1 MPSPRA
7 QNATI
12 ATLLA
17 LLCCVTHA
25 RAQDAAT
32 PASLKKRF
40 DALPEASQPAALA
53 DALRRIGELKDPTLL
68 RVEAFGDPAASFPAQ
83 KERVHHS
90 PAEFAP
96 VAPARKR
103 IDADDPR
110 NKKVR
115 AEFPRVRLLRDLAP
129 QVAYDWLHGE
139 AVALP
144 APLSTRER
152 FANLCAGYP
161 PSADRAVAKLLAVL
175 DRDADQR
182 DIASWSEHAYAD
194 RDGRVFDGI
203 SLYEAWYSGRVVEV
217 PDVDAI
223 AFARRILLTDSFVSP
238 IPDGRRRDRLYDQIR
253 ATLKKHREYRTLC
266 ESAAAAFVAAEP
278 ELAPTYQP
286 LVDRMQLLW
295 SEHGNDPGSFA
306 KKLTES
312 DRAELLAQLD
322 ERAITLPES
331 FTAMREEKQRKSAM
345 GEAIRS
351 ACAAALDA
359 AEAADSGGR

>member
-1 MPSPRA
+1 MPSFRA
-7 QNATI
+7 QKATI

-17 LLCCVTHA
+17 VVCCGANA

-32 PASLKKRF
+32 AVSLKKRF
-40 DALPEASQPAALA
+40 DALPDASQPTALS
-53 DALRRIGELKDPTLL
+53 DALRRIGELQDPTLL
-68 RVEAFGDPAASFPAQ
+68 RVEAYGDPAASFPAQ

-96 VAPARKR
+96 VAPDRKR
-103 IDADDPR
+103 IGAEDPR
-110 NKKVR
+110 NKRVR
-115 AEFPRVRLLRDLAP
+115 TEFPRVRLLRDLAP

-139 AVALP
+139 AAALP
-144 APLSTRER
+144 TPLSTRER

-161 PSADRAVAKLLAVL
+161 PSADRAVARLLAVL

-203 SLYEAWYSGRVVEV
+203 TLYEAWYSGRVVEV

-223 AFARRILLTDSFVSP
+223 AFARRILVTDAFVSP
-238 IPDGRRRDRLYDQIR
+238 IPEGHRRDRLYDQIR

-278 ELAPTYQP
+278 ELDPTYQP

-295 SEHGNDPGSFA
+295 SEHGNDPDSFA

-322 ERAITLPES
+322 ERAVTLPES
-331 FTAMREEKQRKSAM
+331 FTAMREEKQQKRSM
-345 GEAIRS
+345 GEAIRA

-359 AEAADSGGR
+359 AETAANGK

>member
-1 MPSPRA
+1 MF
-7 QNATI
+7 

-17 LLCCVTHA
+17 IAGSVAHA

-32 PASLKKRF
+32 AASLRKRF
-40 DALPEASQPAALA
+40 DALPEATQPTALA
-53 DALRRIGELKDPTLL
+53 DALRRIGELQDPTLL
-68 RVEAFGDPAASFPAQ
+68 RVEAYGDPAASFPAQ

-90 PAEFAP
+90 TAEFAP
-96 VAPARKR
+96 VAPSRKR
-103 IDADDPR
+103 IAEDDPR

-115 AEFPRVRLLRDLAP
+115 SDFPTVRLLRDLVP

-139 AVALP
+139 AATVP
-144 APLSTRER
+144 TPISTRER
-152 FANLCAGYP
+152 FFNLCAGYP
-161 PSADRAVAKLLAVL
+161 PAADRAVAKLLAVL

-194 RDGRVFDGI
+194 RDGRVFDGVT
-203 SLYEAWYSGRVVEV
+203 LYEAWYSGRVVEV

-223 AFARRILLTDSFVSP
+223 AFARRILVTDSFVSP
-238 IPDGRRRDRLYDQIR
+238 IPEGLRRDRLYDQIR
-253 ATLKKHREYRTLC
+253 ATLKRHREYRTLC

-278 ELAPTYQP
+278 ELDPTYQP

-295 SEHGNDPGSFA
+295 SEHGNDPASFA

-322 ERAITLPES
+322 ERAVSLPES
-331 FTAMREEKQRKSAM
+331 FTAMREEKQQKRAM
-345 GEAIRS
+345 GDAIRA

-359 AEAADSGGR
+359 AEAAGSGGK

>member
-1 MPSPRA
+1 MQAPRA
-7 QNATI
+7 
-12 ATLLA
+12 LLA
-17 LLCCVTHA
+17 GLAVLMASACICACTV
-25 RAQDAAT
+25 AQVGAT
-32 PASLKKRF
+32 SLRQRF
-40 DALPEASQPAALA
+40 DALPLSAMQSALEG
-53 DALRRIGELKDPTLL
+53 ALLRVSALQDETLL
-68 RVEAFGDPAASFPAQ
+68 RVEAYGGAASFPPR
-83 KERVHHS
+83 KERSHHS

-115 AEFPRVRLLRDLAP
+115 AEFPTVQLLRDLIP
-129 QVAYDWLHGE
+129 HVAYDWLHGE
-139 AVALP
+139 AAT
-144 APLSTRER
+144 ASRPLSVRER

-161 PSADRAVAKLLAVL
+161 PAADRAVARLLWLL

-182 DIASWSEHAYAD
+182 TIAAWSEHSYAD
-194 RDGRVFDGI
+194 RDGRVFDGV
-203 SLYEAWYSGRVVEV
+203 SLYEAWYSGRTVEV

-238 IPDGRRRDRLYDQIR
+238 IPEGRRRERLYDQIR

-278 ELAPTYQP
+278 ELDPTYQP
-286 LVDRMQLLW
+286 LVDRMQLMW
-295 SEHGNDPGSFA
+295 SEHGHDPDSFA

-331 FTAMREEKQRKSAM
+331 FSAMREAKQHKRAM
-345 GEAIRS
+345 GDAIRS
-351 ACAAALDA
+351 ACAAALLA
-359 AEAADSGGR
+359 AEQSAPQDK